1 MKSAFLILGLTILVS
16 QLPAQKIP
24 SQTAVNLNSSKSN
37 AYRAFYQTNL
47 LTSTKAQSLLTELE
61 KNKPADVAAMK
72 TWLAANFKRLG
83 IDATSIKQTFI
94 FANRQF
100 EDCTICK
107 KNCKGRCVQDPGS
120 DCVCIS
126 HSEPN
131 LKISKAIIFFSSSI
145 IDETA
150 AIELVAKKMEEK
162 SPMAK

>member
-1 MKSAFLILGLTILVS
+1 M
-16 QLPAQKIP
+16 
-24 SQTAVNLNSSKSN
+24 
-37 AYRAFYQTNL
+37 
-47 LTSTKAQSLLTELE
+47 TSVTSQSLLSELE
-61 KNKPADVAAMK
+61 KSKPTDVAAMK
-72 TWLAANFKRLG
+72 TWLATNFKRLG
-83 IDATSIKQTFI
+83 IDAALIKQIFI

-131 LKISKAIIFFSSSI
+131 LKISKAILFLSSTMM
-145 IDETA
+145 DESA

-162 SPMAK
+162 NPMVK